1 MYTTSEYGSGMDAS
15 IVWEESQGIGSS
27 YGYNRNEQLKDYKS
41 SRELILMLNDIVSRG
56 GNFLLDIGPDADG
69 NIPVI
74 LQQRL
79 SDIGDWLEVNGEAI
93 YETTASKKPAQW
105 TLGKMP
111 AKKAASF
118 MADYKV
124 SKLVVPKAD
133 SAYIESFFTKKG
145 EDLYC
150 ILPNYQ
156 NSITIRDVKAN
167 AGTNVSILGSKH
179 QPTWKNKGNKITV
192 DLSSLKPGDISSAG
206 IFVIKITNA
215 KQE

>member
-15 IVWEESQGIGSS
+15 IIWEESQGIGSS
-27 YGYNRNEQLKDYKS
+27 YGYNRNEQLKDYKT

-93 YETTASKKPAQW
+93 YGTTAFKKPAQW

-111 AKKAASF
+111 AKKSASF

-124 SKLVVPKAD
+124 AKLVVPKTD

-145 EDLYC
+145 DDLYC

-156 NSITIRDVKAN
+156 NSITIRDVEAS
-167 AGTNVSILGSKH
+167 ADATLTVLGSKH
-179 QPTWKNKGNKITV
+179 QPTWKRKGKNIVV

-206 IFVIKITNA
+206 IFVIKMTNTH
-215 KQE
+215 QQ